1 MSAPAKFARDTWL
14 VFQRS
19 MLLTMRNPTWIIVG
33 LAQPLYYLLLFAPLL
48 KKVRAPG
55 MAGGDAAFAFF
66 IPGLLA
72 QLALFGTLFVGFG
85 LIGEL
90 RDGVIERMRVTPV
103 SRFALLLGR
112 ALRDVVTLLV
122 QAVVLVLLSIPF
134 GLDIQFLP
142 LLLTLALMILL
153 AVMGASVSYAAALI
167 LKSEDAL
174 APLANGIAM
183 PILLLSGVFLPMA
196 AAPGWLQ
203 NISRINPLRYG
214 VDAARDL
221 FSGHLGTNAVYEA
234 VVILSVL
241 TVAAVIWAARR
252 FARSVA

>member
-1 MSAPAKFARDTWL
+1 MKLARDTWL

-19 MLLTMRNPTWIIVG
+19 MLLTARNPTWIVVG
-33 LAQPLYYLLLFAPLL
+33 LLQPLYYLLLFGPLL
-48 KKVRAPG
+48 KNVKAPG
-55 MAGGDAAFAFF
+55 MAGGAAAYSFF
-66 IPGLLA
+66 IPGLLT

-90 RDGVIERMRVTPV
+90 RDGVIERMRVTPI

-122 QAVVLVLLSIPF
+122 QAVLLVVISLPF
-134 GLDIQFLP
+134 GLSVRFGP
-142 LLLTLALMILL
+142 LLLVLALMILL
-153 AVMGASVSYAAALI
+153 ALMGASLSYAAALI

-174 APLANGIAM
+174 APLANGLAM

-203 NISRINPLRYG
+203 GISRANPLRYA
-214 VDAARDL
+214 VDASRDL
-221 FSGHLGTNAVYEA
+221 FAGHLTTAAVYEA
-234 VVILSVL
+234 IVILSVL
-241 TVAAVIWAARR
+241 TVASVIWAARR
-252 FARSVA
+252 FANSVA

>member
-1 MSAPAKFARDTWL
+1 MPSLFRDTWL

-19 MLLTMRNPTWIIVG
+19 MLLTLRNPTWVAVG

-48 KKVRAPG
+48 KNVRAPG
-55 MAGGDAAFAFF
+55 MAGGNAAFAFF
-66 IPGLLA
+66 IPGLLT

-112 ALRDVVTLLV
+112 ALRDVVTLVV
-122 QAVVLVLLSIPF
+122 QAIVLVVISIPF
-134 GLDIQFLP
+134 GLSVHFGP
-142 LLLTLALMILL
+142 LLLVLCLMVLLALL
-153 AVMGASVSYAAALI
+153 GASVSYAVALI

-174 APLANGIAM
+174 APLANGVAM

-203 NISRINPLRYG
+203 GISHANPLRYA
-214 VDAARDL
+214 VDASRDL
-221 FSGHLGTNAVYEA
+221 FAGHITTNAVYEA
-234 VVILSVL
+234 AIILLAL

-252 FARSVA
+252 FARTVS

>member
-1 MSAPAKFARDTWL
+1 LVGKFLRDTWL

-19 MLLTMRNPTWIIVG
+19 MLLTVRNPTWIVVG

-48 KKVRAPG
+48 KNVRAPG

-66 IPGLLA
+66 IPGLLT

-122 QAVVLVLLSIPF
+122 QAIVLVVISLPF
-134 GLDIQFLP
+134 GLHVHFAP
-142 LLLTLALMILL
+142 LLLVLGLMILL
-153 AVMGASVSYAAALI
+153 ALMGASASYAVALI

-174 APLANGIAM
+174 APLANGVAM

-203 NISRINPLRYG
+203 GLSRANPLRYA
-214 VDAARDL
+214 VDASRDL
-221 FSGHLGTNAVYEA
+221 FAGHVTTAAVYEA
-234 VVILSVL
+234 VIILLVL